1 MERQLEYER
10 RQKEKELG
18 IEKTYDA
25 EEPKDTVMV
34 YQWQTGDIVHIGAT
48 DYEIIEDGDPIVLQ
62 DKEFPL
68 FIENFSK
75 EQLLQLLK
83 ENPLNDSLLVGVP
96 VNAEQEIKQQAE
108 TITDEYATDP
118 KRKLYE
124 QFSLFAD
131 SILHH
136 DNNSRTSYLN
146 REVRLFSN
154 LQLKQNLIGAIT
166 VISLYMAPFSI
177 YMNAELEV

>member
-96 VNAEQEIKQQAE
+96 VNAEQEINSKQKRLQMNMLQN
-108 TITDEYATDP
+108 P

-124 QFSLFAD
+124 QFF
-131 SILHH
+131 
-136 DNNSRTSYLN
+136 T
-146 REVRLFSN
+146 V
-154 LQLKQNLIGAIT
+154 LQIPVLQGT
-166 VISLYMAPFSI
+166 TDF
-177 YMNAELEV
+177 